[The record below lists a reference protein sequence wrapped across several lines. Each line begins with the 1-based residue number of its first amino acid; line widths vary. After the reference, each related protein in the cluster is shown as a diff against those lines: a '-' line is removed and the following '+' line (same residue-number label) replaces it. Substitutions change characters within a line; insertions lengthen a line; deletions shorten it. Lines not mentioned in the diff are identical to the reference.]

1 MTIDPA
7 VAVRSFRM
15 LTVCALGLMVSYA
28 GSAAGASSTYCATHP
43 DDRITT
49 CFLDLTKTSP
59 DVQPVNGGIFLTGA
73 STPNSGDMGIR
84 IQNGSVRLGD
94 IAKVA
99 VCDIRNLR
107 DRRDWEDWRKGR
119 CERYYDFL
127 LDSNER
133 ADGMPLDEFKV
144 LAGGASGTPS
154 LRYDLDGGPGG
165 DVSVVRNS
173 LDGNDIRALIPVSSF
188 AGLTD
193 DTFVYVYSRFRP
205 SGGCQ
210 EGSKGASCPPPGAI
224 DPVALAAVPGI
235 GGTQVPLPSTALL
248 LGIGV
253 VGVVLLR
260 RRPRRSPA

>member
-28 GSAAGASSTYCATHP
+28 GPAAGASSTYCATHP

-59 DVQPVNGGIFLTGA
+59 DIQPVNGEIFLTGA

-99 VCDIRNLR
+99 VCDVRNLS
-107 DRRDWEDWRKGR
+107 DWEDWRKGR
-119 CERYYDFL
+119 CERYYDFR

-144 LAGGASGTPS
+144 L
-154 LRYDLDGGPGG
+154 
-165 DVSVVRNS
+165 DVSVVTNPN
-173 LDGNDIRALIPVSSF
+173 GNDIQALIPVTSF

-193 DTFVYVYSRFRP
+193 NSFVYVYSRFHRV
-205 SGGCQ
+205 SSSCQ
-210 EGSKGASCPPPGAI
+210 ESSKGSPCPPPGSI
-224 DPVALAAVPGI
+224 DPIALSSTGPAVGP
-235 GGTQVPLPSTALL
+235 TSLPLPPTALL

-253 VGVVLLR
+253 VGVVLMR
-260 RRPRRSPA
+260 RRRSQA

>member
-28 GSAAGASSTYCATHP
+28 GPAAGASSTYCATHP

-59 DVQPVNGGIFLTGA
+59 DIQPVNGEIFLTGA
-73 STPNSGDMGIR
+73 STPNSDDMGIR

-99 VCDIRNLR
+99 VCDVRNLS
-107 DRRDWEDWRKGR
+107 DWEDWRKGR
-119 CERYYDFL
+119 CERYYDFR

-133 ADGMPLDEFKV
+133 ADGMPLDQFKV
-144 LAGGASGTPS
+144 LAGGDSGTPS
-154 LRYDLDGGPGG
+154 
-165 DVSVVRNS
+165 
-173 LDGNDIRALIPVSSF
+173 NDIRVLIPVSSF

-193 DTFVYVYSRFRP
+193 DTFVYVYSRFNRAG
-205 SGGCQ
+205 GGCQ

-224 DPVALAAVPGI
+224 DPVALASAVPGI
-235 GGTQVPLPSTALL
+235 GGTQVPLPSTAFL

-253 VGVVLLR
+253 VGLVLFR
-260 RRPRRSPA
+260 RRRSPA